1 MGKPFGMS
9 IHRTQTAPN
18 LLALLLVSAL
28 SLPAAAQSVDEQADE
43 ARQRQAELAR
53 QEAERQRD
61 REREVAQAAREAERQ
76 AEQAEREAER
86 SLRQAERVRVDVE
99 VQMREAES
107 RLAEAARRVAQL
119 SSQRLQGGG
128 WSARLEGRP
137 VLGVN
142 VMTNGKDNEPVAGVE
157 IRSVT
162 PGGAAAEAGLRAG
175 DVMTAIN
182 GESLGGDNAQAA
194 GRRLLDFMMGVEE
207 GDELDIE
214 YLRNGRSAELTV
226 APRAMT
232 RVFTFNTDGFKF
244 PKPPAAPAA
253 VAAPNVRAFTFFGGG
268 FGQLEMVKLTEGLG
282 RYFGSDRGLLVV
294 RAPKDRD
301 TYKLEDGDV
310 ILDIDGREPGSVQ
323 HAVRILSSY
332 QAGEALKLNIMRDQ
346 RRETLDVRIP
356 ENRSGARM
364 LLPPAAPI
372 EPAAPA
378 SPSAPAAPSEAAVP
392 APSPAVVQRV
402 FVVGGVAQPD

>member
-1 MGKPFGMS
+1 MGKPYGMC
-9 IHRTQTAPN
+9 IRRTLTAPK
-18 LLALLLVSAL
+18 LLVLLLMSSL
-28 SLPAAAQSVDEQADE
+28 SLPVVAQDSEERASAAS
-43 ARQRQAELAR
+43 QRQAELAR
-53 QEAERQRD
+53 QEAERLRD
-61 REREVAQAAREAERQ
+61 REREAAQAAREAAREV
-76 AEQAEREAER
+76 EQVEREAER

-142 VMTNGKDNEPVAGVE
+142 VMTSGKDDEPVAGVE
-157 IRSVT
+157 INSVT
-162 PGGAAAEAGLRAG
+162 PGGAAAEAGMRAG
-175 DVMTAIN
+175 DVITSIN
-182 GESLGGDNAQAA
+182 GESLGADNAQAA
-194 GRRLLDFMMGVEE
+194 GRRLVDFMAGVEE

-226 APRAMT
+226 TPRTMT

-244 PKPPAAPAA
+244 PNPPAAPAA
-253 VAAPNVRAFTFFGGG
+253 VAAPNVRTFTFFGGG

-294 RAPKDRD
+294 RAPKDRQ

-332 QAGEALKLNIMRDQ
+332 QAGESLKLTIMRDQ
-346 RRETLDVRIP
+346 RRETLDVEIP
-356 ENRSGARM
+356 ENRSGAG
-364 LLPPAAPI
+364 LLRPSLAPA
-372 EPAAPA
+372 EPAPPVAPT
-378 SPSAPAAPSEAAVP
+378 EAAVP
-392 APSPAVVQRV
+392 RPDVDLMQRV
-402 FVVGGVAQPD
+402 FVVGGVAADE